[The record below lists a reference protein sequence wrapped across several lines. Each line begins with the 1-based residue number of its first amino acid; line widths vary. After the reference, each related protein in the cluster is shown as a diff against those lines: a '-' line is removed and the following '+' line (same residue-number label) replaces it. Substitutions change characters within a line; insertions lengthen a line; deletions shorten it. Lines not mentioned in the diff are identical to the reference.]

1 MLKQCYA
8 SHGSTDGND
17 TLFLVLL
24 FQHLLVILIYDD
36 ADVQGCVMW
45 RARIAAPEGRARQMD
60 THCHRSVNVTQ
71 AVDVW
76 QEFEWSELA

>member
-17 TLFLVLL
+17 TLFLVVL

-45 RARIAAPEGRARQMD
+45 RARIAAPEGRAE
-60 THCHRSVNVTQ
+60 
-71 AVDVW
+71 
-76 QEFEWSELA
+76 EFS